1 MKVRDVLRKSAV
13 MVVEIVEKNDEYT
26 TLAIVDYHMNDT
38 EGLHVV
44 DNKFYSS
51 SVYLDLERPDVMDR
65 TVDFFIAGTLFGYND
80 SKSYIGLTI
89 YVK

>member
-1 MKVRDVLRKSAV
+1 MKVRDVLKKSAV

-26 TLAIVDYHMNDT
+26 TLAIVDYHMNSE
-38 EGLHVV
+38 EGLHI
-44 DNKFYSS
+44 DGKYYSS
-51 SVYLDLERPDVMDR
+51 SFYLDLEKPDIIDR
-65 TVDFFIAGTLFGYND
+65 TVDFFTAGTLFGYND

>member
-1 MKVRDVLRKSAV
+1 MKVRDVVKKAAV
-13 MVVEIVEKNDEYT
+13 MVVDIVEKKEEYT
-26 TLAIVDYHMNDT
+26 TLATIDYHMNNT

-51 SVYLDLERPDVMDR
+51 SVYLDLERPDIMDMK
-65 TVDFFIAGTLFGYND
+65 VDFFSVGTLFGYND
-80 SKSYIGLTI
+80 SKSDIGLTI

>member
-1 MKVRDVLRKSAV
+1 MKVRDVLKKSAV
-13 MVVEIVEKNDEYT
+13 TVVEIVKKEEKYT
-26 TLAIVDYHMNDT
+26 TLATIDYHMNEE

-44 DNKFYSS
+44 DNKYYSS

-65 TVDFFIAGTLFGYND
+65 TVDFFTAGTLFGYND
-80 SKSYIGLTI
+80 KSYIGLTI